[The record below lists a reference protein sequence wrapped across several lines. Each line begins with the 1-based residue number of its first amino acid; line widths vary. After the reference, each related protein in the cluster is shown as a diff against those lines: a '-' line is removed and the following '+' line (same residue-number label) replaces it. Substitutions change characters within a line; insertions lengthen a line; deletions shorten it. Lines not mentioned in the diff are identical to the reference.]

1 MLRRVVSGIGM
12 MLAVAL
18 LGGCGSKPIIGVILP
33 STGAAVSYGESIES
47 GIRLALADARAQRQI
62 PEGFEV
68 MWGDTGSDAERAVA
82 ELEAMVSEHDVKM
95 VIGGATSA
103 EAMAMLP
110 VLDKLEI
117 VCLSPSASAPGLAE
131 RSRMFF
137 RIYPSDELEGFTAGN
152 FLYEKL
158 DKHRVLLF
166 TGDTEYTRGI
176 KPEFLKQYEES
187 LSGTV
192 VDTIALDEGDWRQRA
207 TTVLDRT
214 GVDAV
219 YIIGYAEEILDVVL
233 FLHER
238 EFAGRIVTTAAF
250 YSGQVIREAGEAA
263 EGILFPLPP
272 FDRTSEKEPVLG
284 FVNRYMD
291 TYDRAPDVFAAHGYD
306 AMGLC
311 IRIMNVAKRPE
322 TPEILKALSFG
333 VSEYMGVTGP
343 ILFDEHGDVKH
354 YPKMFIVKDGQVLS
368 FQRYLITE
376 RKRILNKV
384 QKLLNLESSPTPTPT
399 VQQ

>member
-1 MLRRVVSGIGM
+1 MIL
-12 MLAVAL
+12 VAGL
-18 LGGCGSKPIIGVILP
+18 LGGCNSKPIVGVILP
-33 STGAAVSYGESIES
+33 STSAAASYGESIES
-47 GIRLALADARAQRQI
+47 GIRLALADARIQEQL

-68 MWGDTGSDAERAVA
+68 VWADTGSDPERAVA
-82 ELEAMVSEHDVKM
+82 ILRMMASEHDVKM

-110 VLDKLEI
+110 ELDELEI
-117 VCLSPSASAPGLAE
+117 VCLSPSASAPGLAG

-152 FLYEKL
+152 FLYERL
-158 DKHRVLLF
+158 RKHRVLLF

-176 KPEFLKQYEES
+176 KPEFLKQFEES
-187 LSGTV
+187 LGGTV
-192 VDTIALDEGDWRQRA
+192 VDTITLAEDGWRQRA
-207 TTVLDRT
+207 ATVFDRNS
-214 GVDAV
+214 VDAAYV
-219 YIIGYAEEILDVVL
+219 IGYAEEILDVVL

-238 EFAGRIVTTAAF
+238 GFAGRIVTTAAF

-272 FDRTSEKEPVLG
+272 FDRTSEKEPVVS

-291 TYDRAPDVFAAHGYD
+291 TYERAPDVFAAHGYD
-306 AMGLC
+306 AMGLT
-311 IRIMNVAKRPE
+311 IRIMNYAKPPE
-322 TPEILKALSFG
+322 KMEILKALNFG

-343 ILFDEHGDVKH
+343 ILFDDHGDVKH

-368 FQRYLITE
+368 YQRYLETE
-376 RKRILNKV
+376 RRRILIQV
-384 QKLLNLESSPTPTPT
+384 QELLSAGN
-399 VQQ
+399 